1 MEHRGKKNR
10 KGKKKKKVEL
20 SCWENESWNAM
31 LEIEAV
37 RQESKRKIGK
47 VRGREGE
54 KVTCVEKCLQLCGDA
69 APPTFN
75 LTSVVGKVSLRS
87 VKMKLDF
94 FPLLFVR

>member
-1 MEHRGKKNR
+1 
-10 KGKKKKKVEL
+10 
-20 SCWENESWNAM
+20 M

-54 KVTCVEKCLQLCGDA
+54 KVTYVEKCLQLCGDV